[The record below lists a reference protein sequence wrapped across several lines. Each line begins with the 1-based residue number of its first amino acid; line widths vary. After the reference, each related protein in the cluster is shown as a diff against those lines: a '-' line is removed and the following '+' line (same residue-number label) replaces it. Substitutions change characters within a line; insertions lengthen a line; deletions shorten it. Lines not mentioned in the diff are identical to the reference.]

1 MQLYEIAYKALVS
14 VNDEDRFVPLK
25 EDVGVQRSTSE
36 RNKYAYLKDVLV
48 FLDSFS
54 SGLTG

>member
-25 EDVGVQRSTSE
+25 EDVGVQRST
-36 RNKYAYLKDVLV
+36 NKYAYLKDVLV